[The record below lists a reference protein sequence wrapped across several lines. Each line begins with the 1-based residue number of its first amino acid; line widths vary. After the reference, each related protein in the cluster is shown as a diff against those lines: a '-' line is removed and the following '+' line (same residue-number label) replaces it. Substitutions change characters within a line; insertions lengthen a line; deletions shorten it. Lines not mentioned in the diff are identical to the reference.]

1 MKKIFV
7 FIVLVCSCTFLF
19 SQQDTTKKEEVFT
32 IVESMPLFPGG
43 NTTMMNWISAKIGE
57 IGFPENERKAEI
69 SGTCYVTFIIDKE
82 GNVTDPKILR
92 GVTYGPGYDR
102 VALQV
107 VKAMPQWAPGKQ
119 NGREV
124 SVQYNLPIKFTIL
137 RPEEQKEINESR
149 IFYNKGVEFAN
160 NNNYE
165 KAFEEFNKSLDI
177 LPTNITTLYNR
188 GVLFLK
194 LDKKEEACKDWNK
207 IKSLGKPDA
216 DKLIKEYCQ

>member
-7 FIVLVCSCTFLF
+7 FILLVCSSTLLF

-43 NTTMMNWISAKIGE
+43 NTTMMNWISAKVGE

-92 GVTYGPGYDR
+92 GVIYGPGYDR

-107 VKAMPQWAPGKQ
+107 VKAMPKWAPGKQ

-177 LPTNITTLYNR
+177 LPTNIKTLYNR
-188 GVLFLK
+188 GILFLK
-194 LDKKEEACKDWNK
+194 LGKKGEACKDWNK